1 MPDDAPRLFLITP
14 RISEADSFAPQ
25 LAAALSVCDVA
36 CVLLR
41 TQTRDPGDAKKII
54 KILAPIAQQRDV
66 AVLVEGDPQLAVRAG
81 ADGCHVEAGAEAL
94 QGALSSLK
102 PDRIVGAGALQS
114 RDEAMSAG
122 ETGVDYLMFGGPDH
136 PQPHEFV
143 LERVAW
149 WAEIFNIPCVAYAQ
163 TLGEA
168 ADFAEAGADF
178 IALADAVF
186 ADPRGPTAAVA
197 DVAAILATIREKAR

>member
-1 MPDDAPRLFLITP
+1 MSIDAPRLFLITP
-14 RISEADSFAPQ
+14 PIVEAASFAPQ
-25 LAAALSVCDVA
+25 LAAALGAAGVA

-41 TQTRDPGDAKKII
+41 TQTRDPGEAKKII
-54 KILAPIAQQRDV
+54 KALAPIAQERDV

-94 QGALSSLK
+94 QSALSTLK
-102 PDRIVGAGALQS
+102 PDRIVGAGALQT
-114 RDEAMSAG
+114 RDAAMTAG

-136 PQPHEFV
+136 LEEHDSV

-163 TLGEA
+163 ALSEV
-168 ADFAEAGADF
+168 ADFAAAGADF
-178 IALADAVF
+178 IALSDAVF
-186 ADPRGPTAAVA
+186 ADPRGSGAAMA
-197 DVAAILATIREKAR
+197 EVAATLASLSEKAH